1 MKTLD
6 QFIGTSGVLTLLLAT
21 TVIVATVEYST
32 SKVSA
37 HDHAQRTSS
46 IAANRSTHKTR
57 INTVSTYSS
66 TVTYQSPRDQQHAD
80 ENVLPQPLRHA
91 TEDEKLSLAR
101 SALKYGNES
110 QKLSAIALLIKYSP
124 AEAASILRTLSA
136 NESADAVSADV
147 IAEGLFYL
155 TSTDNN
161 AITNTD
167 LKNFYARG
175 DAGIQ
180 KAAAHLLSRR
190 GDPSLA
196 RSYIDTLASSLD
208 IQVPHKR
215 VETLYEIASIGT
227 FEAIPYLVDRLKDSD
242 PEVRMVSLLLLDRY
256 GSIAEVAAIES
267 LRGDDIP
274 RIRDQAELIAAEL
287 WKKNIAGVYSTE
299 QHSLP
304 P

>member
-1 MKTLD
+1 MKTLG
-6 QFIGTSGVLTLLLAT
+6 QFIGTSSVFTLLAAT
-21 TVIVATVEYST
+21 LIVAVVEYGTSRQVST
-32 SKVSA
+32 R
-37 HDHAQRTSS
+37 DHAQRSS
-46 IAANRSTHKTR
+46 STGDNRSTNKIR
-57 INTVSTYSS
+57 IDAVSTYASE
-66 TVTYQSPRDQQHAD
+66 VAYQVNSVWQHPDDDAF
-80 ENVLPQPLRHA
+80 PQPSRHA
-91 TEDEKLSLAR
+91 TEEEKLSWAR
-101 SALKYGNES
+101 NALEHGNES

-124 AEAASILRTLSA
+124 AEAASTLRILSA
-136 NESADAVSADV
+136 SASTDAVSADV

-155 TSTDNN
+155 TSTDNS

-180 KAAAHLLSRR
+180 KAAAHLLSLR

-196 RSYIDTLASSLD
+196 RSYIDTLTSGLD
-208 IQVPHKR
+208 VQVPRKR

-227 FEAIPYLVDRLKDSD
+227 FDAIPYFVDRLKDRD

-256 GSIAEVAAIES
+256 GSIAEVAAVES

-274 RIRDQAELIAAEL
+274 GIRTQAELIAAGL
-287 WKKNIAGVYSTE
+287 WKKNIAGLYSTE